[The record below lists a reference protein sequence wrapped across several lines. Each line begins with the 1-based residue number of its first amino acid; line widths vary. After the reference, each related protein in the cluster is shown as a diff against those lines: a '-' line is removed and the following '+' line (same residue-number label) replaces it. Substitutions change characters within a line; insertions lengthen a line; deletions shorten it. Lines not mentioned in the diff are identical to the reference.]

1 MRRIE
6 RFVRAGGLL
15 YTTDW
20 ALKNVVEQVFP
31 NTIKH
36 NGMSTGDEVV
46 PVLVDDGL
54 ATGSTMIAAL
64 HSLRGRHPARLI
76 CAVPVAPSDVVEKI
90 GAYADEVVCLHTPEK
105 FQAVGQFY
113 RHFDQVED
121 DQVTAVL
128 GASQG
133 ARLALPGDASTS

>member
-1 MRRIE
+1 
-6 RFVRAGGLL
+6 
-15 YTTDW
+15 
-20 ALKNVVEQVFP
+20 
-31 NTIKH
+31 
-36 NGMSTGDEVV
+36 
-46 PVLVDDGL
+46 
-54 ATGSTMIAAL
+54 MIAAL